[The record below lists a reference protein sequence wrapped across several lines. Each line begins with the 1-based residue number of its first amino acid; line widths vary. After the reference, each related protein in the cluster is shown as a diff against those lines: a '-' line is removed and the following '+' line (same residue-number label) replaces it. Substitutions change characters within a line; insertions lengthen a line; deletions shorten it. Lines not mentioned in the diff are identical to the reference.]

1 MKKFLLKKLIF
12 IFLIT
17 GSWFITPIYF
27 IALPKLENSYSDL
40 SNKLTPNSVRVSG
53 YYRRD
58 GSYVSSYSRRPPGTV
73 NKDKPIEKE
82 LSKVS
87 TLLVII
93 NIAFYG
99 SYSFLLIAV
108 FKVILTSKEKYHE
121 FLFDQVIK
129 QITIDFSFLKNKPSN
144 LINRKISRHNSFS
157 KNYICVRCGKS
168 IGCNEFN
175 WSNLAKIKPKKIC
188 FECMINDNTNRFTE
202 EIKFVN
208 EYVKIINQFVADF
221 EIICFD
227 LDSNKSF
234 NKNEI
239 EEYFNKKLIQS
250 RE

>member
-40 SNKLTPNSVRVSG
+40 SNKLTPNSVSVSG

-144 LINRKISRHNSFS
+144 LINRKISRYNSFS
-157 KNYICVRCGKS
+157 K
-168 IGCNEFN
+168 
-175 WSNLAKIKPKKIC
+175 KIHLC
-188 FECMINDNTNRFTE
+188 S
-202 EIKFVN
+202 
-208 EYVKIINQFVADF
+208 
-221 EIICFD
+221 
-227 LDSNKSF
+227 LW
-234 NKNEI
+234 
-239 EEYFNKKLIQS
+239 
-250 RE
+250 